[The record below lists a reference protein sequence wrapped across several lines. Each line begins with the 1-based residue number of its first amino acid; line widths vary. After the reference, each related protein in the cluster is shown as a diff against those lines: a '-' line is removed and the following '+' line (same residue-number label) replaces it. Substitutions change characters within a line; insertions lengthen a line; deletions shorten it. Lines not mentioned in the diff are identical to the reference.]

1 MPSQDSY
8 FPLFISFKNRNIL
21 LIGGGKIAFEK
32 LKKLLEFTTNIK
44 LISLE
49 FSLEMLELVD
59 KYSLVCERREYKS
72 DDLKAIDFVVVAVN
86 DESVHKKVYEDS
98 RELKVFVNSVDN
110 QEFCDFIFP
119 SIIKDENLTLAI
131 STNGASPA
139 VSKYLKRFLQKK
151 LPKNINNFIKEM
163 KNLRK
168 SLPKGQERM
177 KLLEQKAKEFFRV

>member
-1 MPSQDSY
+1 MPFQSSY

-49 FSLEMLELVD
+49 FTLEISELAD
-59 KYSLVCERREYKS
+59 KYSLKCEKREYKS
-72 DDLKAIDFVVVAVN
+72 DDLKMIDFVIVAV
-86 DESVHKKVYEDS
+86 DDDRVHRKVYEDS
-98 RELKVFVNSVDN
+98 SALKVFVNSVDN

-119 SIIKDENLTLAI
+119 SIIKREDLTLAI

-139 VSKYLKRFLQKK
+139 VSKYLKRFLEKK
-151 LPKNINNFIKEM
+151 LPYNISSFIKEM
-163 KNLRK
+163 KDLRK
-168 SLPKGQERM
+168 SLPKGRDRM
-177 KLLEQKAKEFFRV
+177 KLLEKKAKEFFRV